1 MFVKFLPF
9 SFHVKDFSTRAIL
22 MQGTTKDGVYEWLH
36 TSSDLKLVITFFS
49 LRVFV
54 DQWHH
59 HLEHPSSQVLSHLI
73 SHQSLPMSSSTMYK
87 FNCTLVIAIRLIN
100 CHFLSHLF
108 TNSHPQMCGPLLL
121 FPIMATNI
129 MSFLW
134 VISVVIRGFII
145 SNKNQSFMIFIISLR
160 PW

>member
-22 MQGTTKDGVYEWLH
+22 MQGATKDGVYEWLH
-36 TSSDLKLVITFFS
+36 TSSDLNLVITFFS
-49 LRVFV
+49 LKVFV

-59 HLEHPSSQVLSHLI
+59 HLEHLSSQVLSHLI

-100 CHFLSHLF
+100 CHFFSHLF
-108 TNSHPQMCGPLLL
+108 TNSHPTRLKCVDLSYCFLSWLQISCHFCGSFHLLYVVL
-121 FPIMATNI
+121 SSQTK
-129 MSFLW
+129 
-134 VISVVIRGFII
+134 ISH
-145 SNKNQSFMIFIISLR
+145 SWYL
-160 PW
+160 